1 MPAALTDHRRK
12 SYTDSSDVVVGGRKA
27 SRRHARIERRRDK
40 FVLADHSSN
49 GTWVQ
54 FAGEAEVVVLRREE
68 LILRAGGFIGLGHNP
83 GDGQG
88 APVVFSCE

>member
-1 MPAALTDHRRK
+1 M
-12 SYTDSSDVVVGGRKA
+12 
-27 SRRHARIERRRDK
+27 
-40 FVLADHSSN
+40 LADQSSN

-68 LILRAGGFIGLGHNP
+68 LMLRASGFISLGHSP